1 MKVFNIVR
9 RHWILIALMLIALA
23 LRVWYLTINPLWP
36 QFSNADDGDYFQ
48 RALRFAVTGRYV
60 DDGWLIRPPF
70 HVWIFAAW
78 LKLGLEFGQSAS
90 FGVRLIQGFQ
100 TLLGVALVPLGYA
113 LAARLFNRRAGLI
126 FAAFCALWFPF
137 VELPATLFSEPIYL
151 FLFTLHLWLLLRFDD
166 TRRPRNLAFSGLVLG
181 MAALT
186 RSPALYA
193 LVFAVPWLVLKNLE
207 PRTKNLTKEQGNN
220 RTKNSGSILPSSPI
234 ADEAE
239 ARRGVGQGRQG
250 GEGLASSRLFPALL
264 SALRR
269 SIVPF
274 AVLAAC
280 TLAIVLPWTARN
292 WIVYQRFV
300 AIDTLGPINLWL
312 DLEGTEL
319 RTQKIEQLRQLPQA
333 DRQAFA
339 TEKVREILSVEPL
352 RPLRNV
358 WPTFRHVWKAQYVED
373 LWVKSSFF
381 TRPLREAAPLGLAS
395 DLFWLIAAFAGLI
408 GLLHPATDRAFKV
421 LIGLWLVYSFATV
434 LVFHVEPRYLLPI
447 WLLLAL
453 YGSWTL
459 SSGIGWIAGLR
470 RQPWRA
476 ALVYGAV
483 LAIAALFVTYRD
495 YPSIIARGLQRDWH
509 MRSGDQ
515 AYARADYP
523 TAEREYRAALDADPQ
538 FVDSEIPLA
547 LALAAQGRSADARS
561 VLSPGDS
568 RRSGIV
574 SGLLSRDAGDEEQA
588 RTLLSTVEQR
598 AGEDAQ
604 RWTLDHVPVRP
615 RAALVLGQDALDLGY
630 IAGFAGSEQA
640 GDLSYRWLLG
650 AGEIVLPLT
659 TPLVAGDSIGLTIA
673 APLPLSG
680 QLQVRI
686 NGGPAIMLRPDPQ
699 WREYRLAIPPA
710 LAGQTELRLSLSAPT
725 YLPMREE
732 EESDD
737 PRSLSVMVHRVVVYQ

>member
-1 MKVFNIVR
+1 MKLFTIVR
-9 RHWILIALMLIALA
+9 RHWILIALMALALA
-23 LRVWYLTINPLWP
+23 LRIWYLTINPLWP

-70 HVWIFAAW
+70 HVWIFAGW
-78 LKLGLEFGQSAS
+78 LKLALELGQSAA
-90 FGVRLIQGFQ
+90 FGVRLIQSFQ
-100 TLLGVALVPLGYA
+100 TLLGVLMVPLGYA
-113 LAARLFNRRAGLI
+113 LADRLFNRRAGLI
-126 FAAFCALWFPF
+126 FAGFCALWFPF

-166 TRRPRNLAFSGLVLG
+166 TGRARNLALSGLVLG

-193 LVFAVPWLVLKNLE
+193 LVFAVPWLVIKNWKNKGTSE
-207 PRTKNLTKEQGNN
+207 QKNTEHRTQ
-220 RTKNSGSILPSSPI
+220 NSGSILPPAPAATKPESRLS
-234 ADEAE
+234 A
-239 ARRGVGQGRQG
+239 GQGP
-250 GEGLASSRLFPALL
+250 SFSRLLSSL
-264 SALRR
+264 TSALRR
-269 SIVPF
+269 SIAPF
-274 AVLAAC
+274 AVLAVC

-292 WIVYQRFV
+292 WIVYQHFI

-319 RTQKIEQLRQLPQA
+319 RTQKIEQLRRLPQA

-381 TRPLREAAPLGLAS
+381 TRPLREAAALGLAG
-395 DLFWLIAAFAGLI
+395 DLFWLVATFAGLI

-421 LIGLWLVYSFATV
+421 LIGLWLLYSFATV
-434 LVFHVEPRYLLPI
+434 LVFHVEPRYLLAI

-459 SSGIGWIAGLR
+459 SAGIGWIAELR
-470 RQPWRA
+470 RRPWRA
-476 ALVYGAV
+476 ALVYGSL
-483 LAIAALFVTYRD
+483 LAITALFVSYRD

-509 MRSGDQ
+509 MRNGDQ

-547 LALAAQGRSADARS
+547 LALAAQSRSQDARA

-574 SGLLSRDAGDEEQA
+574 VGLLSRDAGDEEQA
-588 RTLLSTVEQR
+588 RTLLSTVEQK

-604 RWTLDHVPVRP
+604 RWTLDHVPVKP
-615 RAALVLGQDALDLGY
+615 RRALVLGQDALDLGY
-630 IAGFAGSEQA
+630 IVGFAGSEQTA
-640 GDLSYRWLLG
+640 DLSYRWLLG
-650 AGEIVLPLT
+650 AGEIVLPLS
-659 TPLVAGDSIGLTIA
+659 TPLVAGNSIGLTLA

-680 QLQVRI
+680 PLQVRI
-686 NGGPAIMLRPDPQ
+686 NDGPAMLLRPDPQ
-699 WREYRLAIPPA
+699 WREYRLVIPPA

>member
-1 MKVFNIVR
+1 MKVVYILR
-9 RHWILIALMLIALA
+9 RHPALIALMAIALA

-48 RALRFAVTGRYV
+48 RALRLAVTGRYV

-70 HVWIFAAW
+70 HVWLFAGW

-100 TLLGVALVPLGYA
+100 TLLGVVMVPLGYA

-126 FAAFCALWFPF
+126 FAGFCALWFPF
-137 VELPATLFSEPIYL
+137 VELPATLFSEPVYL

-166 TRRPRNLAFSGLVLG
+166 TGRYRNLALSGLVLG

-193 LVFAVPWLVLKNLE
+193 LVFAVPWLVLKSWRKNQELGE
-207 PRTKNLTKEQGNN
+207 EQRTTEQ
-220 RTKNSGSILPSSPI
+220 RTHSFFHDLY
-234 ADEAE
+234 AA
-239 ARRGVGQGRQG
+239 V
-250 GEGLASSRLFPALL
+250 
-264 SALRR
+264 RR
-269 SIVPF
+269 SIAPF

-280 TLAIVLPWTARN
+280 TLVVVLPWTARN
-292 WIVYQRFV
+292 WLVYQRFI

-339 TEKVREILSVEPL
+339 AEKVREILSVEPL
-352 RPLRNV
+352 RPLRNI
-358 WPTFRHVWKAQYVED
+358 WPTFRHVWKAQFVED
-373 LWVKSSFF
+373 FWVKRSFF
-381 TRPLREAAPLGLAS
+381 TRPLRESAALGLAS
-395 DLFWLIAAFAGLI
+395 DLFWLIASFAGLI
-408 GLLHPATDRAFKV
+408 GLLHPATDRAFKA
-421 LIGLWLVYSFATV
+421 LIALWLVYSFATV

-453 YGSWTL
+453 YGAWTL
-459 SSGIGWIAGLR
+459 SCGAAWIAGLR
-470 RQPWRA
+470 RRPWRA
-476 ALVYGAV
+476 ALVYGSL
-483 LAIAALFVTYRD
+483 LAIAALFITYRD
-495 YPSIIARGLQRDWH
+495 YPAIIARGMQREWH
-509 MRSGDQ
+509 MRGGDQ
-515 AYARADYP
+515 AFARADYA
-523 TAEREYRAALDADPQ
+523 TAEQKYRAALDADPQ

-547 LALAAQGRSADARS
+547 LTLAAQGRSADARS
-561 VLSPGDS
+561 VLTPGDS

-574 SGLLSRDAGDEEQA
+574 VGLLSRDAGDEEQA
-588 RTLLSTVEQR
+588 RTLLSTIEQK

-604 RWTLDHVPVRP
+604 RWTLDHVPVSP
-615 RAALVLGQDALDLGY
+615 REALVLGRDALDLGY
-630 IAGFAGSEQA
+630 IAGFAGSEQT

-650 AGEIVLPLT
+650 EGEIVLPLS
-659 TPLVAGDSIGLTIA
+659 TPLAAGGSFTLTLA
-673 APLPLSG
+673 APLPMKG
-680 QLQVRI
+680 PLQVRI
-686 NGGPAIMLRPDPQ
+686 NDSPPILLRPDPQ

-710 LAGQTELRLSLSAPT
+710 LAGQTELRLKLSAPT
-725 YLPMREE
+725 YLPMRDEE
-732 EESDD
+732 QSDD